1 MKIIKARDYNDM
13 SLKAAEIISE
23 QIKGKSNSVLG
34 LATGSTP
41 LQTYKYLVEWHKAG
55 NLDFS
60 NITTFNLDEY
70 YGLSKQNEQSYHYF
84 MFDNL
89 FKHVNINTD
98 KIHIPNGMNKDIDK
112 VCLEY
117 EASILEAGGIDLQ
130 LLGCGH
136 NGHIGFNEPNDVF
149 NAETHLVNLD
159 ESTIQANKRFFESEN
174 DVPRQAYTMGIK
186 TIMQA
191 KKILMLISGAGKKEI
206 VKKAFF
212 GPITPQVPASVLQLH
227 LDFTLIVDEEAFSLC
242 E

>member
-1 MKIIKARDYNDM
+1 MRIIKTSDYNDM
-13 SLKAAEIISE
+13 SLKAAKIISE
-23 QIKGKSNSVLG
+23 QIKDVPYSVLG

-41 LQTYKYLVEWHKAG
+41 LQTYKYLIEWFKAG

-60 NITTFNLDEY
+60 KITTFNLDEY

-98 KIHIPNGMNKDIDK
+98 NIHIPDGMNKNIEQECMK
-112 VCLEY
+112 Y
-117 EASILEAGGIDLQ
+117 EASILDAGGIDLQ

-149 NAETHLVNLD
+149 NAEMHLVSLD

-191 KKILMLISGAGKKEI
+191 KKVLMLISGEGKKEI

-227 LDFTLIVDEEAFSLC
+227 RDFTLIVDKDAYSLC

>member
-13 SLKAAEIISE
+13 SLKSARIISE
-23 QIKGKSNSVLG
+23 QIKDKHNSVLG

-41 LQTYKYLVEWHKAG
+41 LQSYKNLIEWYKAG
-55 NLDFS
+55 DLDFS

-70 YGLSKQNEQSYHYF
+70 YGLSKHNEQSYHYF

-89 FKHVNINTD
+89 FKHININAD
-98 KIHIPNGMNKDIDK
+98 NIHIPDGMNKEVEK
-112 VCLEY
+112 VCTEY
-117 EASILEAGGIDLQ
+117 EASILRAGGIDLQ

-136 NGHIGFNEPNDVF
+136 NGHIGFNEPNDIF
-149 NAETHLVNLD
+149 HADTHLVNLD

-191 KKILMLISGAGKKEI
+191 KKILMLISGVGKKEI

-212 GPITPQVPASVLQLH
+212 GPITPHVPASVLQLH
-227 LDFTLIVDEEAFSLC
+227 RDFTLIVDEEAFSLC